1 MFGFQVE
8 GCLAV
13 LVFLGLFNKFKGG
26 RKVGLTFSRLPG
38 FRFPVVSIYICFA
51 GGLSTTEQ

>member
-13 LVFLGLFNKFKGG
+13 LVFLGLFNKGG
-26 RKVGLTFSRLPG
+26 RKVGLTFSCLPG
-38 FRFPVVSIYICFA
+38 FRFPVVSIYTCFA